1 MDLSSFFEQYQ
12 DVAVAFSGG
21 VDSAYLLYAAAKY
34 ARRVCAYYVKTA
46 FQPRFEF
53 DDAIKFA
60 GQHGITMKTI
70 EVDIL
75 SNETLVSNPADRCYY
90 CKQAIFSHIIKSAG
104 DDGFTY
110 VLDGTNASDD
120 ENDRPGMK
128 ALKEMR
134 VLSPLKICGL
144 TKTEIRSLSKAAGLF
159 TWDKPSY
166 ACLATRIMTG
176 QRIDERVLKRCDD
189 SEMYLRTLGFS
200 DFRVRTRGDD
210 AVIQIRSEQ
219 LPLLE
224 ENRTEILNT
233 LGGMYRSVL
242 LDLKTRDEH

>member
-75 SNETLVSNPADRCYY
+75 SNETVVSNPADRCYY